1 MKVCILD
8 CDDAKAWS
16 PICFGD
22 MFREFVVYP
31 EDECVQINIANGN
44 AFPTNLNEFGA
55 IVITGSHYN
64 CRDGYKLAWFEP
76 LCDVVRLAAST
87 GHPKIYGGCFGCQL
101 IAHALGGQVDYNP
114 NKVFFL
120 KAESVQVN
128 LDLIHKY
135 FRNANENDVQ
145 ANFNVIESHGD
156 CVAVLPPDADRIG
169 TSSSCT
175 NEIFVT
181 GAHRNILA
189 CQGHPE
195 FDLQYSVYERIW
207 PEAVDRMHRLNEDEA
222 REYKKT
228 FECYTGEDALR
239 LRRLIATFLHP

>member
-1 MKVCILD
+1 LELLKNFVRESEKNNALGQVQYNLSKLLQ
-8 CDDAKAWS
+8 AGTTTWS
-16 PICFGD
+16 CGLSD
-22 MFREFVVYP
+22 HFVL
-31 EDECVQINIANGN
+31 
-44 AFPTNLNEFGA
+44 T
-55 IVITGSHYN
+55 
-64 CRDGYKLAWFEP
+64 KLAWFGP
-76 LCDVVRLAAST
+76 LCDVVRQAAST
-87 GHPKIYGGCFGCQL
+87 GYPKVYGGCFGCQL
-101 IAHALGGQVDYNP
+101 ISHALGGQVDYNP

-135 FRNANENDVQ
+135 VRNANENDVQ
-145 ANFNVIESHGD
+145 ASFNVIESHGD

-239 LRRLIATFLHP
+239 LRRLIAAFLHS